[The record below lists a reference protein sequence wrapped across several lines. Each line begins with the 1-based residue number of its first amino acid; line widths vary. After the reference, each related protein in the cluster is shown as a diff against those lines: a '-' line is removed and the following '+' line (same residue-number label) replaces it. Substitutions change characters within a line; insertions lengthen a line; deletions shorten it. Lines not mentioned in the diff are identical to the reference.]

1 MEHYKIV
8 EHFDAEVNT
17 DWSSFNIQPT
27 VREIRSVPLLS
38 GTLSALWI
46 YCDTKVSANT
56 LTVRVTE
63 DDEGDKCII
72 GDTQVGMALG
82 ITTPSKTSSIL
93 KIEIDVADTWPSKV
107 WVKTDTGTVNVREI
121 KITWR
126 V

>member
-82 ITTPSKTSSIL
+82 ITPPSKTSSIL

>member
-1 MEHYKIV
+1 MRHYKIV
-8 EHFDAEVNT
+8 EHFDAEVDT
-17 DWSSFNIQPT
+17 DWTSFEIQPT
-27 VREIRSVPLLS
+27 VREIRSVPILA

-46 YCDTKVSANT
+46 FCDSKVSANT

-63 DDEGDKCII
+63 DEDGDKCII
-72 GDTQVGMALG
+72 GDTQVGLALG
-82 ITTPSKTSSIL
+82 ITTPSKTSSVI

-107 WVKTDTGTVNVREI
+107 WVKTDTGTVNVRQI

>member
-8 EHFDAEVNT
+8 EHFDAEVDT
-17 DWSSFNIQPT
+17 DWTSFEIQPT
-27 VREIRSVPLLS
+27 VREIRSVPILA

-46 YCDTKVSANT
+46 FCDSKVSANT

-63 DDEGDKCII
+63 DEDGDKCII
-72 GDTQVGMALG
+72 GDTQVGLALG
-82 ITTPSKTSSIL
+82 ITTPSKTSSVI

-107 WVKTDTGTVNVREI
+107 WVKTDTGTVNVRQI

>member
-27 VREIRSVPLLS
+27 VREIHSVPLLS

-82 ITTPSKTSSIL
+82 ITTPTKTSSIL

>member
-1 MEHYKIV
+1 MEHYRLV
-8 EHFDAEVNT
+8 EEFDTLVATSYVGFEISPTQRERNT
-17 DWSSFNIQPT
+17 FSS
-27 VREIRSVPLLS
+27 LS

-46 YCDTKVSANT
+46 YGDTLNGANA

-63 DDEGDKCII
+63 DEDGDKCII
-72 GDTQVGMALG
+72 ADTQVGIAQGL
-82 ITTPSKTSSIL
+82 TTTTKTSSVI

-107 WVKTDTGTVNVREI
+107 WVKTDTGSVNVRQV

>member
-82 ITTPSKTSSIL
+82 ITTPTKTSSIL

>member
-27 VREIRSVPLLS
+27 MREIRSVPLLS

-121 KITWR
+121 KLTWR

>member
-8 EHFDAEVNT
+8 ESYDTEVG
-17 DWSSFNIQPT
+17 SSWTSFEIQPT
-27 VREIRSVPLLS
+27 VREQNSVPLLS

-46 YCDTKVSANT
+46 FCDTKVSANA

-63 DDEGDKCII
+63 DEDGDKCII
-72 GDTQVGMALG
+72 GDTQVGLALG

-93 KIEIDVADTWPSKV
+93 KIEIDVADTWPSMV
-107 WVKTDTGTVNVREI
+107 WVKTDTGTVNVRQI

>member
-27 VREIRSVPLLS
+27 VREIHSVPLLS

-82 ITTPSKTSSIL
+82 ITTPSKTSSVL

>member
-1 MEHYKIV
+1 MRHYKIV
-8 EHFDAEVNT
+8 EHFDSEVDT
-17 DWSSFNIQPT
+17 DWTSFDIQPT
-27 VREIRSVPLLS
+27 VREIRSVPSLC

-46 YCDTKVSANT
+46 FCDSKVSANT

-63 DDEGDKCII
+63 DEDGDKCII
-72 GDTQVGMALG
+72 GDTQVGLALG
-82 ITTPSKTSSIL
+82 ITTPSKTSSVI

-107 WVKTDTGTVNVREI
+107 WVKTDTGTVNVRQI

>member
-121 KITWR
+121 KLTWR

>member
-1 MEHYKIV
+1 MEHYKLI
-8 EHFDAEVNT
+8 ERYDTEVDT
-17 DWSSFNIQPT
+17 DWSSFSIQPDSRQYKSIPT
-27 VREIRSVPLLS
+27 LT

-63 DDEGDKCII
+63 DDDGDKCII
-72 GDTQVGMALG
+72 GDTQVGLALG
-82 ITTPSKTSSIL
+82 ITTATKTSSIL